1 MMESNFRRKSNKTM
15 LFNLILNFIDMKHVQ
30 IAIKTFLTY
39 STHKR
44 DKEFIM
50 ASKPM
55 TKTEIIASLA
65 EKTGLKKK
73 EVQNFIDILIQLSYK
88 EAKNGFTFPGLG
100 KLVIQQRKARTGRN
114 PKTGEAIKI
123 PAKKVLKFK
132 IAKACKD
139 SVLPAKK

>member
-1 MMESNFRRKSNKTM
+1 MGSNFRRKSNKNR

-30 IAIKTFLTY
+30 IPIKTFLTY

>member
-1 MMESNFRRKSNKTM
+1 MESNFRRKSNKTM

>member
-1 MMESNFRRKSNKTM
+1 
-15 LFNLILNFIDMKHVQ
+15 
-30 IAIKTFLTY
+30 
-39 STHKR
+39 
-44 DKEFIM
+44 M

-55 TKTEIIASLA
+55 TKTEILSYMA
-65 EKTGLKKK
+65 EKTNLKKK
-73 EVQNFIDILIQLSYK
+73 EVTEFIEILVQLAYK
-88 EAKNGFTFPGLG
+88 EAKLGFTFPGLG

-139 SVLPAKK
+139 AVTPAKK